1 MLLNSDLIK
10 SRWHQI
16 VAIWAESNT
25 NVNEIYVLYNFVSK
39 KSAANWSLIKREP
52 HCIIAAGLDF
62 LKASQIWSL
71 SFPPHQQIKL
81 QVCNIV
87 HILSQKLPNMIPFF
101 FETPKYFVEIFRS
114 TIQVL
119 FSRLNFFIQSLFV
132 SFIWRIFG
140 SLVVSLRNASHGDEI
155 KRSRWACSKL
165 APGPTG

>member
-1 MLLNSDLIK
+1 MIDIC
-10 SRWHQI
+10 
-16 VAIWAESNT
+16 IWILFEQYC
-25 NVNEIYVLYNFVSK
+25 VFF
-39 KSAANWSLIKREP
+39 KSAVNWSLIKREP

-71 SFPPHQQIKL
+71 SFLFLPINKL
-81 QVCNIV
+81 SSKFPILLIH
-87 HILSQKLPNMIPFF
+87 HISYIFSQKLPNMFPFF
-101 FETPKYFVEIFRS
+101 FQTPKYFVQIFH
-114 TIQVL
+114 
-119 FSRLNFFIQSLFV
+119 FFV